1 MNKLVFAGYSSTL
14 LAMASVLT
22 YCITWLVLLFEPVEL
37 VPQLISHIPAIL
49 MLEAMPVAIFA
60 TIFLKIGGG
69 LNYFKTWN
77 AGRKLRL
84 SGIVTLIGFAIAT
97 IPAPIDILTGAGFRY
112 VRIGN
117 MYVFNPQY
125 MTLLYTGLFV
135 MACGLATFAYL
146 GITKKKV

>member
-1 MNKLVFAGYSSTL
+1 MNKLVFTGYTITL
-14 LAMASVLT
+14 LVAASVLT
-22 YCITWLVLLFEPVEL
+22 YCVTWLVAMFNSTEL
-37 VPQLISHIPAIL
+37 VPQLISHIPPIL
-49 MLEAMPVAIFA
+49 MLEAIPVAVF
-60 TIFLKIGGG
+60 TMIFLKIGGG

-84 SGIVTLIGFAIAT
+84 SGILLLIGFTVAT

-125 MTLLYTGLFV
+125 MNLLYTGLFV

-146 GITKKKV
+146 WIKKHR